1 MTLTL
6 TLTLIHTHTL
16 TLMLTLIPILTLTLT
31 LTLAL
36 DGNLQNSQE
45 LDGLSARIL
54 KKNMF
59 LWPERRL
66 WSLDPGIAPIEL
78 RRGRALLPQRLATGR
93 RTTVGADSQG

>member
-1 MTLTL
+1 MFLSIMTLTLTL

-16 TLMLTLIPILTLTLT
+16 TLILTLIPILTPTLT

-66 WSLDPGIAPIEL
+66 WSLDPGL
-78 RRGRALLPQRLATGR
+78 FGNRA
-93 RTTVGADSQG
+93 

>member
-1 MTLTL
+1 MFLSIVTLTLTL
-6 TLTLIHTHTL
+6 TLTLINTHTL
-16 TLMLTLIPILTLTLT
+16 TLILTLIPIITLT

-66 WSLDPGIAPIEL
+66 WSLDPGL
-78 RRGRALLPQRLATGR
+78 FGNRA
-93 RTTVGADSQG
+93 

>member
-1 MTLTL
+1 MFLSIVTLTLTL

-16 TLMLTLIPILTLTLT
+16 TLILTLIPIITLT

-66 WSLDPGIAPIEL
+66 WSLDPGL
-78 RRGRALLPQRLATGR
+78 FGNRA
-93 RTTVGADSQG
+93 